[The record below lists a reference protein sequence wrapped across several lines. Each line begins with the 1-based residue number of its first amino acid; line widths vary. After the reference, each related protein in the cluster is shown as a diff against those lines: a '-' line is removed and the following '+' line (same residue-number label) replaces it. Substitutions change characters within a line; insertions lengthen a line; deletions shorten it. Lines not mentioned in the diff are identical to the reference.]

1 MSEVRPAPASS
12 EAGRVITVNSQAR
25 PFFRDLR
32 SGEYSGKLRKL
43 YENFGYRPY
52 KMSKFEEYELYLRNK
67 EFLISDA
74 IITFTDTDGRLMALK
89 PDVTLSIIKN
99 TDVKPGTTD
108 KLFYSENVYRVSGG
122 GSGVSSSGGTFKEI
136 MQTGLECIGAV
147 DDYCLSEV
155 LLLAAESLSLTGKN
169 FVLDVG
175 QLDLLF
181 KAVDRV
187 SSDPAAAAA
196 ILRCAEEKNLH
207 EIAEIAAKI
216 DRENA
221 EKGVAA
227 QLSASDAAE
236 AVIKLVGFYGKPVDI
251 LPEVEKIASELGM
264 GTEFGQF
271 KAVLE
276 ALSCTAAGDKLR
288 IDFSI
293 VSDRNYY
300 NGIAFKGY
308 VEGIPGRVLSG
319 GCYDRLAG
327 KLSKKGKAIGFA
339 VYLDV
344 LERLWDQEDD
354 KTDEIII
361 VYPDGSSPSN
371 VLGKMKEFSC
381 GGRSVRAM
389 SESEFQARE
398 ILRDPG
404 NITVSGKYYET
415 SGNITES
422 REMRGE

>member
-1 MSEVRPAPASS
+1 MIDLKIDAD
-12 EAGRVITVNSQAR
+12 EART
-25 PFFRDLR
+25 R
-32 SGEYSGKLRKL
+32 SGEQQAGYSEKLQKL

-99 TDVKPGTTD
+99 TDVKPGATD
-108 KLFYSENVYRVSGG
+108 KLYYSENVYRVAGGSRSGG
-122 GSGVSSSGGTFKEI
+122 SDRGGTFREI

-147 DDYCLSEV
+147 DNYCLAEV
-155 LLLAAESLSLTGKN
+155 LLLATGSLELTGRK

-181 KAVDRV
+181 EAVDRI
-187 SSDPAAAAA
+187 SPDPAVISAV
-196 ILRCAEEKNLH
+196 LRCVEEKNIH

-216 DRENA
+216 DRENL
-221 EKGVAA
+221 EKGAGTRPT
-227 QLSASDAAE
+227 ASDAAK
-236 AVIKLVGFYGKPVDI
+236 AVIKLVGLYGKPDEI

-264 GTEFGQF
+264 LTEFDQF
-271 KAVLE
+271 KTVLE
-276 ALSCTAAGDKLR
+276 ALSGTAARENLR
-288 IDFSI
+288 VDFSI

-308 VEGIPGRVLSG
+308 VEGVPERVLSG
-319 GCYDRLAG
+319 GCYDRLAE

-344 LERLWDQEDD
+344 LERLWDNAPGKNGQL
-354 KTDEIII
+354 IA
-361 VYPDGSSPSN
+361 VYGDNTSPAE
-371 VLGKMKEFSC
+371 VFELVREYAAEGA
-381 GGRSVRAM
+381 SVRAM
-389 SESEFQARE
+389 SEAEFQARQSVA
-398 ILRDPG
+398 RNVRNGGHTP
-404 NITVSGKYYET
+404 VSG
-415 SGNITES
+415 SSPNGDLSPVPDES
-422 REMRGE
+422 EVTDNE